1 MICVTGPFAR
11 IALPFARIPVLY
23 HGAGFAREIFVI
35 YAVTPFIVI
44 HAMKLS
50 VRIARLS
57 FFVTEMVV
65 IKRVALNAQLTVSLI
80 VV

>member
-35 YAVTPFIVI
+35 NAVTPIIVI
-44 HAMKLS
+44 HATISS

-65 IKRVALNAQLTVSLI
+65 IKRVALNAQLTVLLI
-80 VV
+80 VM

>member
-11 IALPFARIPVLY
+11 IAGPFAKIAAIY
-23 HGAGFAREIFVI
+23 HGAGFVREIFVI
-35 YAVTPFIVI
+35 NAVTPIIVI
-44 HAMKLS
+44 HATISS